1 MSTDFAPI
9 VVFGFNRPGHLKNAL
24 VSLEMNPEAKF
35 SELYIF
41 IDGPRTAS
49 ELQRVEECRVVAKLT
64 KGFKNTILYFS
75 ESNLGLANSIMNG
88 VSKVLKENDSV
99 IVVEDDLEVSP
110 NFLRFMNM
118 GLMKYRDRNNVSA
131 VHGYQYPIKV
141 NFDQCVFLKGADCW
155 GWATWRDRWSGFEP
169 DGQKLLNQLRV
180 KGLCEEFNLENSLK
194 NSDLLENQI
203 AGKIDSWAIRW
214 HASMFLQNR
223 MGVYP
228 PESLVLNLGLD
239 GSGTHEIKSAL
250 FKTQLS
256 IQSSWIMPQDIT
268 DSVEYRKALISYFKS
283 ELNSSIKSRL
293 IIKFR
298 KTFKMWSK

>member
-1 MSTDFAPI
+1 MPTIFAPI
-9 VVFGFNRPGHLKNAL
+9 VVFGFNRPGHLKRAL
-24 VSLEMNPEAKF
+24 HSLAMNPEAIF

-41 IDGPRTAS
+41 VDGPRTAS

-110 NFLRFMNM
+110 NFLRFMNL
-118 GLMKYRDRNNVSA
+118 GLMKYRDRIVVSA
-131 VHGYQYPIKV
+131 IHGYQYPIKV

-155 GWATWRDRWSGFEP
+155 GWATWIDRWSGFQP
-169 DGQKLLNQLRV
+169 DGQKLLHQL
-180 KGLCEEFNLENSLK
+180 KAKDLCKEFNLENSLK
-194 NSDLLENQI
+194 NTDLLESQI
-203 AGKIDSWAIRW
+203 TGKIDSWAIRW
-214 HASMFLQNR
+214 HASMFLQNK

-239 GSGTHEIKSAL
+239 GSGTHEIESPL

-256 IQSSWIMPQDIT
+256 IQSTWIMPEDIT
-268 DSVEYRKALISYFKS
+268 ESVEYRKELINYFKN
-283 ELNSSIKSRL
+283 ELRLSIGKRL
-293 IIKFR
+293 IRRFR
-298 KTFKMWSK
+298 KNSKLWSK